1 MIKIENIIKEYNTK
15 DKSKI
20 RVLNNINLTI
30 KDGEM
35 IALLGANGSGKSTL
49 LKCICGVLGLT
60 SGSIRV
66 DGKDAFKNRKYLI
79 KNMGVIF
86 NQKPSFIIDLSVR
99 DNLNFFQAIYEI
111 PQEKF
116 DANIDF
122 IDQYLKFKDL
132 LEKPYRKLSFGERV
146 KCEIV
151 SILLHDPQY
160 IYMDEPTI
168 GLDYNAKKGLYELI
182 AELKKQG
189 RTIIIITHEVDYI
202 EGVCDKVVILKNGVI
217 TYEGNPKKVTD
228 RVNEKQ
234 RILVK
239 YNSVINND
247 NVKNVQLRSS
257 VIKDEE
263 KEIQFVVQKNEDI
276 GRLIANIASAYD
288 IESLNMER
296 ISIREVLEDA
306 IKEDI

>member
-49 LKCICGVLGLT
+49 LKCICGVLRLT

-86 NQKPSFIIDLSVR
+86 NQKPSFIIDLSVI
-99 DNLNFFQAIYEI
+99 DNLKFFQAIYEI

-234 RILVK
+234 RIVVK

-263 KEIQFVVQKNEDI
+263 REIQFVVQKNEDI

>member
-1 MIKIENIIKEYNTK
+1 
-15 DKSKI
+15 
-20 RVLNNINLTI
+20 
-30 KDGEM
+30 M

-234 RILVK
+234 RIVVK

-263 KEIQFVVQKNEDI
+263 REIQFVVQKNEDI

>member
-49 LKCICGVLGLT
+49 LKCICGVLRLT

-234 RILVK
+234 RIVVK

-247 NVKNVQLRSS
+247 NVKNIQLRSS

-263 KEIQFVVQKNEDI
+263 REIQFVVQKNEDI

-296 ISIREVLEDA
+296 ISIREVVEDA

>member
-99 DNLNFFQAIYEI
+99 DNLSFFQAIYEI

-234 RILVK
+234 RIVLK

-263 KEIQFVVQKNEDI
+263 REIQFVVQKNEDI

>member
-234 RILVK
+234 RIVVK

-263 KEIQFVVQKNEDI
+263 REIQFVVQKNEDI

>member
-49 LKCICGVLGLT
+49 LKCICGVLRLT

-86 NQKPSFIIDLSVR
+86 NQKPSFIIDLSVI
-99 DNLNFFQAIYEI
+99 DNLKFFQAIYEI

-234 RILVK
+234 RIVVK

-247 NVKNVQLRSS
+247 NVKNIQLRSS

-263 KEIQFVVQKNEDI
+263 REIQFVVQKNEDI

>member
-49 LKCICGVLGLT
+49 LKCICGVLRLT

-234 RILVK
+234 RIVVK

-247 NVKNVQLRSS
+247 NVKNIQLRSS

-263 KEIQFVVQKNEDI
+263 REIQFVVPKNEDI

>member
-49 LKCICGVLGLT
+49 LKCICGVLKLT

-234 RILVK
+234 RIVVK

-247 NVKNVQLRSS
+247 NVKNIQLRSS

-263 KEIQFVVQKNEDI
+263 REIQFVVQKNEDI
-276 GRLIANIASAYD
+276 GRLIANIASAYG

>member
-151 SILLHDPQY
+151 
-160 IYMDEPTI
+160 
-168 GLDYNAKKGLYELI
+168 
-182 AELKKQG
+182 
-189 RTIIIITHEVDYI
+189 
-202 EGVCDKVVILKNGVI
+202 
-217 TYEGNPKKVTD
+217 
-228 RVNEKQ
+228 
-234 RILVK
+234 
-239 YNSVINND
+239 
-247 NVKNVQLRSS
+247 
-257 VIKDEE
+257 
-263 KEIQFVVQKNEDI
+263 
-276 GRLIANIASAYD
+276 
-288 IESLNMER
+288 
-296 ISIREVLEDA
+296 
-306 IKEDI
+306 

>member
-49 LKCICGVLGLT
+49 LKCICGVLKLT

-86 NQKPSFIIDLSVR
+86 NQKPSFIIELSVR

-234 RILVK
+234 RIVVK

-247 NVKNVQLRSS
+247 NVKNIQLRSS

-263 KEIQFVVQKNEDI
+263 REIQFVVQKNEDI
-276 GRLIANIASAYD
+276 GRLIANIASAYG

>member
-1 MIKIENIIKEYNTK
+1 
-15 DKSKI
+15 
-20 RVLNNINLTI
+20 
-30 KDGEM
+30 
-35 IALLGANGSGKSTL
+35 
-49 LKCICGVLGLT
+49 
-60 SGSIRV
+60 
-66 DGKDAFKNRKYLI
+66 
-79 KNMGVIF
+79 MGVIF
-86 NQKPSFIIDLSVR
+86 NQKPSFIFDLSVR

-122 IDQYLKFKDL
+122 IDQYLIFKDL

-160 IYMDEPTI
+160 IYMDDPTI

-234 RILVK
+234 RIVVK

-247 NVKNVQLRSS
+247 NVKNIQLRSS

-263 KEIQFVVQKNEDI
+263 REIQFVVQKNEDI

>member
-234 RILVK
+234 RIVVK

-247 NVKNVQLRSS
+247 NVKNIQLRSS

-263 KEIQFVVQKNEDI
+263 REIQFVVQKNEDI

>member
-111 PQEKF
+111 LQEKF

-234 RILVK
+234 RIVVK

-263 KEIQFVVQKNEDI
+263 REIQFVVQKNEDI

>member
-234 RILVK
+234 RIVLK

-263 KEIQFVVQKNEDI
+263 REIQFVVQKNEDI

>member
-234 RILVK
+234 RIVVK
-239 YNSVINND
+239 YNNVINND

-263 KEIQFVVQKNEDI
+263 REIQFVVQKNEDI

>member
-49 LKCICGVLGLT
+49 LKCICGVLRLT

-132 LEKPYRKLSFGERV
+132 LE
-146 KCEIV
+146 
-151 SILLHDPQY
+151 Y
-160 IYMDEPTI
+160 IKS
-168 GLDYNAKKGLYELI
+168 N
-182 AELKKQG
+182 
-189 RTIIIITHEVDYI
+189 
-202 EGVCDKVVILKNGVI
+202 
-217 TYEGNPKKVTD
+217 
-228 RVNEKQ
+228 
-234 RILVK
+234 
-239 YNSVINND
+239 
-247 NVKNVQLRSS
+247 
-257 VIKDEE
+257 
-263 KEIQFVVQKNEDI
+263 
-276 GRLIANIASAYD
+276 
-288 IESLNMER
+288 
-296 ISIREVLEDA
+296 
-306 IKEDI
+306 

>member
-49 LKCICGVLGLT
+49 LKCICGVLRLT

-234 RILVK
+234 RIVVK

-247 NVKNVQLRSS
+247 NVKNIQLRSS

-263 KEIQFVVQKNEDI
+263 REIQFVVQKNEDI

>member
-1 MIKIENIIKEYNTK
+1 
-15 DKSKI
+15 
-20 RVLNNINLTI
+20 
-30 KDGEM
+30 
-35 IALLGANGSGKSTL
+35 
-49 LKCICGVLGLT
+49 
-60 SGSIRV
+60 
-66 DGKDAFKNRKYLI
+66 
-79 KNMGVIF
+79 
-86 NQKPSFIIDLSVR
+86 
-99 DNLNFFQAIYEI
+99 
-111 PQEKF
+111 
-116 DANIDF
+116 
-122 IDQYLKFKDL
+122 
-132 LEKPYRKLSFGERV
+132 
-146 KCEIV
+146 
-151 SILLHDPQY
+151 
-160 IYMDEPTI
+160 MDEPTI

-234 RILVK
+234 RIVVK

-263 KEIQFVVQKNEDI
+263 REIQFVVQKNEDI

>member
-49 LKCICGVLGLT
+49 LKCICGVLRLT

-86 NQKPSFIIDLSVR
+86 NQKPSFIIALSVR

-234 RILVK
+234 RIVVK

-247 NVKNVQLRSS
+247 NVKNIQLRSS

-263 KEIQFVVQKNEDI
+263 REIQFVVQKNEDI

>member
-49 LKCICGVLGLT
+49 LKCICGVLRLT

-234 RILVK
+234 RIVVK

-247 NVKNVQLRSS
+247 NVKNIQLRSS

-263 KEIQFVVQKNEDI
+263 REIQFVVQKNEDI

-288 IESLNMER
+288 IESLNRER

>member
-217 TYEGNPKKVTD
+217 TYERNPKKVTD

-234 RILVK
+234 RIVVK

-263 KEIQFVVQKNEDI
+263 REIQFVVQKNEDI

>member
-49 LKCICGVLGLT
+49 LKCICGVLRLT

-234 RILVK
+234 RIVVK

-247 NVKNVQLRSS
+247 NVKNIQLRSS

-263 KEIQFVVQKNEDI
+263 REIQFVVQKNEDI
-276 GRLIANIASAYD
+276 GRLIANIASAYG

>member
-234 RILVK
+234 RIVVK

-247 NVKNVQLRSS
+247 NVKNIQLRSS

-263 KEIQFVVQKNEDI
+263 REIQFVVQKNEDI
-276 GRLIANIASAYD
+276 GRLIANIASAYG

>member
-234 RILVK
+234 RIVVK

-263 KEIQFVVQKNEDI
+263 RERQFVVQKNEDI

>member
-49 LKCICGVLGLT
+49 LKCICGVLRLT

-86 NQKPSFIIDLSVR
+86 NQKPSFIIDLSVI
-99 DNLNFFQAIYEI
+99 DNLKFFQAIYEI

-234 RILVK
+234 RIVVK

-263 KEIQFVVQKNEDI
+263 REIQFVVPKNEDI

>member
-49 LKCICGVLGLT
+49 LKCICGVLRLT

>member
-49 LKCICGVLGLT
+49 LKCICGVLKLT

-234 RILVK
+234 RIVVK

-247 NVKNVQLRSS
+247 NVKNIQLRSS

-263 KEIQFVVQKNEDI
+263 REIQFVVQKNEDI